1 MKTLDPLILI
11 TPVMLILAVG
21 IIVFVVLY
29 QRRMLQH
36 QENLR
41 QLQLIKQHQL
51 LEATFKAQEDERRRV
66 ARDLHDEVGAMLAVV
81 KLNLHQMVTSANL
94 QDEAFLAKSY
104 NMKQQLDEVLT
115 SVRRISHDLMPVVLE
130 KMGLVPAFEAMRR
143 TLAAT
148 GHIELFLH
156 YNQKNIRLPAQH
168 ELLLY
173 RMVQELLNNTL
184 KHARASQVNINLD
197 FGAATTLLKYKDN
210 GIGFNMDAMR
220 EEQQQSGGL
229 GIMSLQSRTALLD
242 GSIHIHSE
250 PGTGT
255 TAEISIPVLPLQD
268 QTQQTTNY
276 KPATVHGVPATELG
290 HS

>member
-41 QLQLIKQHQL
+41 QLQLMKQHQL

-81 KLNLHQMVTSANL
+81 KLNLHQLVTSANL
-94 QDEAFLAKSY
+94 EDETFLAKSY
-104 NMKQQLDEVLT
+104 NMRQQLDDVLS

-148 GHIELFLH
+148 GQIELLLD
-156 YNQKNIRLPAQH
+156 YNEKNVRLPAQH

-184 KHARASQVNINLD
+184 KHAQASQVTINLH
-197 FGAATTLLKYKDN
+197 FGVATTLLKYKDN
-210 GIGFNMDAMR
+210 GIGFDMDAMR
-220 EEQQQSGGL
+220 EEQQESGGL

-255 TAEISIPVLPLQD
+255 TAEISIPVLALQD
-268 QTQQTTNY
+268 TTQQTSNY
-276 KPATVHGVPATELG
+276 KPATVHGVPAAELG

>member
-41 QLQLIKQHQL
+41 QLQLVKQHQL

-148 GHIELFLH
+148 GQIELFLH
-156 YNQKNIRLPAQH
+156 YNQKNTRLPAQH

-184 KHARASQVNINLD
+184 KHARASQVNIDLD

>member
-148 GHIELFLH
+148 GQIELFLH
-156 YNQKNIRLPAQH
+156 YNQKNTRLPAQH

-184 KHARASQVNINLD
+184 KHARASQVNIDLD

>member
-41 QLQLIKQHQL
+41 QLQLVKQHQL

-148 GHIELFLH
+148 GQIELFLH
-156 YNQKNIRLPAQH
+156 YNQKNTRLPAQH

-184 KHARASQVNINLD
+184 KHARASQVNIDLD
-197 FGAATTLLKYKDN
+197 FGAAITLLKYKDN

>member
-41 QLQLIKQHQL
+41 QLQLVKQHQL

-148 GHIELFLH
+148 GQIELFLH
-156 YNQKNIRLPAQH
+156 YNQKNTRLPAQH